1 MNFIKTFFAC
11 LLAIVVGSI
20 FSTLLSVFI
29 FSMVI
34 GAMLSG
40 MSEPV
45 QITANTVLHIDLAQP
60 IQENKPSNPLD
71 QFNFSDMTIKSTLT
85 TYEAAQAIRDAA
97 SDPNIK
103 GIFIDVPMVPQAS
116 TDALYELREAIAEFR
131 SESEKFVIAYGD
143 YYSQGTYWLASGA
156 DKIYLNPKGNL
167 LWNGLS
173 AQVMFYKQTLAKLGI
188 EPEIFRHGKFKG
200 AVEPFLLDK
209 MSDENRLQMS
219 SLSNSIWGQL
229 VGDVASARSIDSAQL
244 QRYADSLS
252 IAFPADA
259 LKHGMVDSLC
269 YRDAVLAHLSRL
281 TDVSEEKDPN
291 FISLSKYINRS
302 YRNYSGTEKIALL
315 YAVGEIMDQNS
326 GGDAIVGNTLRKEI
340 AKLRRDKNVKAVVL
354 RVNSPGGSVLASDII
369 HHELQLLKNEKPLVV
384 SMGDYAA
391 SGGYY
396 ISCPADEIVAA
407 PTTLTGSIGVFGMWF
422 NAQKGARDI
431 LGINVDVVGTNTS
444 ADLGN
449 IFRPMTPAERHFMQ
463 NGVDSAY
470 VGFVN
475 LVAAGRDMS
484 FEQVD
489 SMAGG
494 RVWSGRQ
501 ALEAKLV
508 DRLGTLNDAIELA
521 AMKAG
526 ITSYRVS
533 TYPKAKDTGLDAIFA
548 SAISET
554 ANLIFATKDPQK
566 IIQQQLENIRAKQGI
581 VSRMPFDIEIN
592 N

>member
-131 SESEKFVIAYGD
+131 RESEKFVIAYGD

-533 TYPKAKDTGLDAIFA
+533 TYPKAKETGLDAIFA
-548 SAISET
+548 SALSET

>member
-369 HHELQLLKNEKPLVV
+369 HHELQLLQNEKPLVV

-554 ANLIFATKDPQK
+554 ANIIFATKDPQK

>member
-131 SESEKFVIAYGD
+131 RESEKFVIAYGD

-369 HHELQLLKNEKPLVV
+369 HHELQLLQNEKPLVV

-548 SAISET
+548 SALSET

>member
-131 SESEKFVIAYGD
+131 RESEKFVIAYGD

-291 FISLSKYINRS
+291 FIGLSKYINRS

-548 SAISET
+548 SALSET

>member
-131 SESEKFVIAYGD
+131 RESEKFVIAYGD

-548 SAISET
+548 SALSET

>member
-131 SESEKFVIAYGD
+131 RESEKFVIAYGD

-229 VGDVASARSIDSAQL
+229 VGDVASARSIDSTQL

-533 TYPKAKDTGLDAIFA
+533 TYPKAKETGLDAIFA
-548 SAISET
+548 SALSET